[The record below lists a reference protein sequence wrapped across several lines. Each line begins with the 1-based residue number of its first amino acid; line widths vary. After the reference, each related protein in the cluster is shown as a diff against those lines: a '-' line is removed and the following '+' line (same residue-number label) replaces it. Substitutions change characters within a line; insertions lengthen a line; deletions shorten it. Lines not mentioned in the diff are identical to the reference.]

1 MSHLGA
7 ADSNYVMEKMDEI
20 RCVCLYVCG
29 WEIRA
34 CLRRARVSVC
44 VREWMMRM
52 FLANLPI
59 QADINTIDCNW
70 SVMCG
75 I

>member
-1 MSHLGA
+1 MCVPVCVWVGNTCMLTPCVRA
-7 ADSNYVMEKMDEI
+7 
-20 RCVCLYVCG
+20 CVC
-29 WEIRA
+29 
-34 CLRRARVSVC
+34 
-44 VREWMMRM
+44 EWMMRM

>member
-1 MSHLGA
+1 MRSDVCACMCVGGK
-7 ADSNYVMEKMDEI
+7 YVHAYAV
-20 RCVCLYVCG
+20 RAHVCVCA
-29 WEIRA
+29 RA
-34 CLRRARVSVC
+34 
-44 VREWMMRM
+44 REWMMRM

>member
-1 MSHLGA
+1 MRSDVCACMCVGGKYVHAHGA
-7 ADSNYVMEKMDEI
+7 
-20 RCVCLYVCG
+20 
-29 WEIRA
+29 
-34 CLRRARVSVC
+34 RARV
-44 VREWMMRM
+44 RERMMRM

>member
-1 MSHLGA
+1 MRS
-7 ADSNYVMEKMDEI
+7 DV
-20 RCVCLYVCG
+20 CVCMCVGGKYVHAYAV
-29 WEIRA
+29 R
-34 CLRRARVSVC
+34 VC
-44 VREWMMRM
+44 VCARAREWMMRM